1 MELSNLTRVVAP
13 TLSRQLFMMAKQYD
27 DVVDFTLG
35 DPDIPTPLPICEA
48 AVNAAKAGHTRYAP
62 NAGLPALRETIAKQV
77 SKESGI
83 AYDANNVAVTVG
95 ATEAVYLAF
104 MACVNPGDEV
114 IILAP
119 YWVQYENIVKLLGGK
134 PVIIDTF
141 KEGFEPDLDVVFK
154 AITDKTK
161 VIVVNS
167 PNNPSGY
174 VYKDRFLDVLAEMA
188 SANQILIFD
197 DEAYR
202 SLVYE
207 QEFPSITKYCRRK
220 DVVIINSFSKQF
232 AMTGWRVGYV
242 VGEEDFIKEVV
253 KFQQNIA
260 VCVATPNQYAAIEAI
275 TNADKYAVGIKDVF
289 TKRRETLIRELNKIE
304 KISYQAP
311 QGTFYAFIDIRKT
324 GLNSKFFCFD
334 LLEKEHVAV
343 IPGIAFGESFDNY
356 IRLAFTLN
364 EDRIIEGCKRMKH
377 YLDGLNR

>member
-1 MELSNLTRVVAP
+1 MELSSLTRVVAP

-27 DVVDFTLG
+27 DIVDFTLG
-35 DPDIPTPLPICEA
+35 DPDIPTPTAICEA
-48 AVNAAKAGHTRYAP
+48 ATKAASEGKTRYAP
-62 NAGLPALRETIAKQV
+62 NAGLPALREVIALQV
-77 SKESGI
+77 SKDSGI
-83 AYDANNVAVTVG
+83 AYSANNVAVTIG
-95 ATEAVYLAF
+95 ATEAVYLSF
-104 MACVNPGDEV
+104 MACINPDDEV

-141 KEGFEPDLDVVFK
+141 KKGFEPDLSAIWK

-174 VYKDRFLDVLAEMA
+174 IYKPTFLKELVEMA
-188 SANQILIFD
+188 SANHILIFD

-207 QEFPSITKYCRRK
+207 QEFTSIANYCRK
-220 DVVIINSFSKQF
+220 EDVVIINSFSKQF

-242 VGEEDFIKEVV
+242 VAEENFINAVV

-260 VCVATPNQYAAIEAI
+260 VCVATPNQYAAIEAMSH
-275 TNADKYAVGIKDVF
+275 AEQYASGIKDVF
-289 TKRRETLIRELNKIE
+289 AKRRETLIRELNIIE
-304 KISYQAP
+304 CISYQAP
-311 QGTFYAFIDIRKT
+311 QGSFYAFIDISKT
-324 GLNSKFFCFD
+324 GKDSKTFCFG

-343 IPGIAFGESFDNY
+343 IPGVAFGEAFDNY

-364 EDRIIEGCKRMKH
+364 EDKIIEGI
-377 YLDGLNR
+377 NRISNFINAIK